1 MLMYIVIIVSCNSRM
16 TNCTLQNRDVF
27 QILGTDAGNPCVL
40 EGFGFVTSPAV
51 LRNSSCAAHQCRQ
64 WGTLP
69 SLSGQSIPGKQWGGA
84 SRVADSLCCLLSC
97 VWAAPSRAWSILSH
111 TRTNHGR
118 IRSSPALG
126 GLTAF
131 PSLSHLL
138 LAQLDQ
144 RHAGLRSSLLA
155 PHSWRDARTP
165 ARPRPA
171 PRPLTAWSAQL
182 APLHPC
188 CPGPAHR
195 SASRWIPSFS
205 PCFQGRRAPAAHW
218 LLRSNRSG
226 PPPPARVDDVTAA
239 PEPPRHGGREG
250 EAGGARSHGHR
261 EQVLRAPAG
270 RRGGCRPGEGCVEAT
285 EDVFWGGGQQAWR
298 GLVGQGL
305 RGVVRRLSVNQK
317 IGAGEE
323 GCWGHWEVRAGR
335 C

>member
-131 PSLSHLL
+131 PSPSHLL

-155 PHSWRDARTP
+155 PHPWRDARTP

-239 PEPPRHGGREG
+239 PEPPAMADVKVKPEVPDPMDIENRCCGRPQAGVEAAG
-250 EAGGARSHGHR
+250 RGKDVWRPRRTCFGAGGS
-261 EQVLRAPAG
+261 
-270 RRGGCRPGEGCVEAT
+270 RRGGA
-285 EDVFWGGGQQAWR
+285 
-298 GLVGQGL
+298 
-305 RGVVRRLSVNQK
+305 LSVK
-317 IGAGEE
+317 AWE
-323 GCWGHWEVRAGR
+323 GWFDAWVLIRK
-335 C
+335 